1 MEHTIVGPSVKPHQ
15 KVILIGCSLAFFAIG
30 FPAVWVLIEPLYSDA
45 TVPQFPIGGYM
56 QLLLFV
62 LSPLLFLYAFTR
74 DGVSQF
80 KDTFRTS
87 TFLFGKPI
95 RSITIDPKDI
105 EEITVLQ
112 FNMKQKVAMTVAPNP
127 DQAYDYVE
135 YRVYGLNENHS
146 KRTLIYKTQDQKIAK
161 LITEIA
167 GRAWDAPYVQYNP
180 PVSKGRRGR
189 R

>member
-1 MEHTIVGPSVKPHQ
+1 MDHTVIGPSVKPHQ
-15 KVILIGCSLAFFAIG
+15 KVILIGCSLAFFAVG
-30 FPAVWVLIEPLYSDA
+30 LPAILVLLEPLYSEA
-45 TVPQFPIGGYM
+45 TLHSFPIGGYI
-56 QLLLFV
+56 QVFLF
-62 LSPLLFLYAFTR
+62 LISPLLFLYAFTR

-80 KDTFRTS
+80 EDTFRTS

-95 RSITIDPKDI
+95 RSITIDSKDV
-105 EEITVLQ
+105 EEITILQ

-127 DQAYDYVE
+127 DQAYGYVE
-135 YRVYGLNENHS
+135 YRVYGLNSNHS
-146 KRTLIYKTQDQKIAK
+146 KRTLVYKTRDQQIVK
-161 LITEIA
+161 LVTEIA